1 MRLTSHLLLL
11 ALALAIVG
19 CKSKPPEFAEVPPPS
34 QGVAGNTKP
43 IIKSADSV
51 TGKVISYNAIG
62 RFVVVNFPVNRV
74 PAVGQTMFV
83 YREGL
88 KVGEI
93 KITGPQRDDNI
104 VADLVN
110 GEVRKSDDV
119 RDK

>member
-1 MRLTSHLLLL
+1 MRLTRHLPLL
-11 ALALAIVG
+11 ALVIAVSG
-19 CKSKPPEFAEVPPPS
+19 CKSGTPELAEVPPPS
-34 QGVAGNTKP
+34 QGPASTRP

-62 RFVVVNFPVNRV
+62 RFVVVNFPVTRV
-74 PAVGQTMFV
+74 PAVGHTMFA

-93 KITGPQRDDNI
+93 KITGPQQDDNI

-110 GEVRKSDDV
+110 GEVRKGDEV
-119 RDK
+119 REK